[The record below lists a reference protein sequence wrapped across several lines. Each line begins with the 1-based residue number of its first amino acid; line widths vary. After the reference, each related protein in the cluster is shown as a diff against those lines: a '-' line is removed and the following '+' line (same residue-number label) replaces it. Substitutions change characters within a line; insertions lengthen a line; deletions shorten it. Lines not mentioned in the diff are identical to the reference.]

1 MNSAAKPVQ
10 AESKEPGFFS
20 KIGKFL
26 REVRAEFKRVQWPSR
41 RETIVCTI
49 TVDSSCCSCTFLG
62 IGGRNNQFLCADAYQ
77 LRRIVTNAM

>member
-10 AESKEPGFFS
+10 AESKEHGFFS

-49 TVDSSCCSCTFLG
+49 IVLIVVAVVALFLG
-62 IGGRNNQFLCADAYQ
+62 LADVIINFFVQTLISLGA
-77 LRRIVTNAM
+77 

>member
-41 RETIVCTI
+41 RETIVC
-49 TVDSSCCSCTFLG
+49 CCSCTFLG
-62 IGGRNNQFLCADAYQ
+62 IGGRSNQFLCADAYQ